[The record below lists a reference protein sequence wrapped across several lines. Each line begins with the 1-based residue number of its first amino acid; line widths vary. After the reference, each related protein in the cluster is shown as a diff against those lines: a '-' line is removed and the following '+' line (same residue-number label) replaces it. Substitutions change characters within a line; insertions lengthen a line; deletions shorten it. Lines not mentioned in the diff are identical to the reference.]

1 MRFQALVCF
10 STLVV
15 PLTLTVLYIV
25 VLSTLPKLRRITWDN
40 SFSLTVFEVAATQ
53 LGSISSPCESVEEV
67 AFVACAAGEYFL
79 ERKDTFKPVDEALTS
94 GNFPSLRR
102 VRLYKDIPFDC
113 FPILQSSGLLE
124 WTRS

>member
-1 MRFQALVCF
+1 MKFQALVC
-10 STLVV
+10 LNVLGMQ
-15 PLTLTVLYIV
+15 LTLTVLYVV

-40 SFSLTVFEVAATQ
+40 VGSLTVFEVAATQ

-67 AFVACAAGEYFL
+67 TFVAPAYREYLL
-79 ERKDTFKPVDEALTS
+79 ERKDTFKPIDEALTS

-113 FPILQSSGLLE
+113 FPILQSRGLLE
-124 WTRS
+124 SANS